1 MAILT
6 LKDLSIGYGSHAIV
20 ENINLEIKSGE
31 FVCVIG
37 ENGSGKTT
45 LMKTLLG
52 LIPPISGKIIRGD
65 KLTTHDIGYM
75 PQISSAQRDFPAS
88 VNEIVLSG
96 FIGKT
101 GIFPFYNKMHRAVA
115 DEAMR
120 RLGIL
125 NLKNRC
131 YRELSGGQQQRV
143 LLARALCATNK
154 LILLDEPASGLDTQA
169 AEEMY
174 RTVQTVNRDG
184 VTVIMILHDTDTA
197 LRCASSIIHVGH
209 EVFFGSPD
217 EYLKTREADKE

>member
-1 MAILT
+1 MKDAVKQSMELT
-6 LKDLSIGYGSHAIV
+6 GVWRL
-20 ENINLEIKSGE
+20 
-31 FVCVIG
+31 
-37 ENGSGKTT
+37 
-45 LMKTLLG
+45 
-52 LIPPISGKIIRGD
+52 
-65 KLTTHDIGYM
+65 
-75 PQISSAQRDFPAS
+75 
-88 VNEIVLSG
+88 
-96 FIGKT
+96 
-101 GIFPFYNKMHRAVA
+101 
-115 DEAMR
+115 R
-120 RLGIL
+120 RKCF
-125 NLKNRC
+125 N
-131 YRELSGGQQQRV
+131 ELSGGQQQRV